1 MGLDASSWEGMG
13 ESAFLFSKYDSLGI
27 LCDWID
33 GGAEEDFCHSLAL
46 HNNGEMTLLGIY
58 TYTGSV

>member
-1 MGLDASSWEGMG
+1 MG
-13 ESAFLFSKYDSLGI
+13 ESAFLFSKCDSLGI